1 MLMKVIMKHRYGYC
15 CPPHRWYHCFDH
27 GVPIL
32 DSGVHSTTKSFLQL
46 SHLLEFKA
54 YIIKNITKSLN
65 LCFLSKTFSRI
76 PNTLSLY
83 HTVPCRWGVVV
94 CCETLD
100 MGKKVGPVFRQ
111 LCEVLLALIVLL
123 QLVASALFY

>member
-1 MLMKVIMKHRYGYC
+1 MKVIMKHRYGYC

-54 YIIKNITKSLN
+54 YIIKNKIFKFVFSFQN
-65 LCFLSKTFSRI
+65 LFQDSE
-76 PNTLSLY
+76 
-83 HTVPCRWGVVV
+83 H
-94 CCETLD
+94 
-100 MGKKVGPVFRQ
+100 
-111 LCEVLLALIVLL
+111 A
-123 QLVASALFY
+123 VAAAVSYGAM